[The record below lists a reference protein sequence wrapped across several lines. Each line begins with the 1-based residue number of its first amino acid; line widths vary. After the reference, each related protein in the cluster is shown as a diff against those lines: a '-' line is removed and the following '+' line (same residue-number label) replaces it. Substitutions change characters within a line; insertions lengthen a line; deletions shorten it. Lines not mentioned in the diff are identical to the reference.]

1 MEGGDAYSRFERS
14 NEDSTA
20 FNFLHLD
27 VSFLRIARCGAVA
40 AAIGILLLPIT
51 SSILIGEYSST
62 SIYSSKGAG
71 NLARI
76 RLFTQARAHV
86 RVFQCAFA
94 SANHITEYNCTNLQQ
109 NRCPWHIALLTII
122 LSYVSIIHHEAMTY
136 VHFRNDLFL
145 VYTTFLLQR
154 SPPTLL
160 RSM

>member
-14 NEDSTA
+14 NEGSTA

-40 AAIGILLLPIT
+40 TAIGILLLPIT

-76 RLFTQARAHV
+76 QLFTQARTHV
-86 RVFQCAFA
+86 RVFRIRICEPHHRVLLHK
-94 SANHITEYNCTNLQQ
+94 SSTNKIAV
-109 NRCPWHIALLTII
+109 PGSALLTII
-122 LSYVSIIHHEAMTY
+122 LSYASIIHDEAMTY
-136 VHFRNDLFL
+136 VHLRNDLFL